1 VDLLSPGRLGPLL
14 PVLSSKRPYQ
24 WQSKQTCNWHKP
36 RVVAADVVRLSVVD
50 VVPLTVAAAVQQ
62 LVALIAAD
70 VAAAALIVAV
80 AALIV
85 ADVAVAAAALKI
97 QG

>member
-1 VDLLSPGRLGPLL
+1 
-14 PVLSSKRPYQ
+14 
-24 WQSKQTCNWHKP
+24 
-36 RVVAADVVRLSVVD
+36 VRLSVVD